1 MTTVQIH
8 LPDQLAKEAQLA
20 GLLSPKLLEKWLR
33 EQLRAQQVDRLFPAM
48 DRMSA
53 MNDPAILS
61 PEAIAAESAALRA
74 ERRAKNAS

>member
-1 MTTVQIH
+1 MSLILYVVTRFSGST
-8 LPDQLAKEAQLA
+8 
-20 GLLSPKLLEKWLR
+20 
-33 EQLRAQQVDRLFPAM
+33 RLFPAM

-61 PEAIAAESAALRA
+61 PEAIAAEIAALRA

>member
-61 PEAIAAESAALRA
+61 PEAIAAEIAALRA